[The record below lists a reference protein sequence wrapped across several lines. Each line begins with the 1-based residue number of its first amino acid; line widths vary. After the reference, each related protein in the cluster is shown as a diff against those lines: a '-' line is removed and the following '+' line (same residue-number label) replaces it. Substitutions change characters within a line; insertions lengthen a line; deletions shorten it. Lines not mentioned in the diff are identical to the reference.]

1 MEKILSII
9 MFSIIRI
16 NEEIWIKIEMFK
28 KIY

>member
-16 NEEIWIKIEMFK
+16 NEEIWLKIEMFK